1 MDVVW
6 LHCEGE
12 GTALAAWLS
21 LLAPD
26 LQPLASNPLSP
37 DKTPQGIRPICD
49 ARQYFIHMCSGI
61 LHPSLYSCAHT
72 SATSSPFKAW
82 ALQHEIDVQSHLS
95 SCVLQLEELKVVFQI
110 SKVFRCQIFIAV
122 QHMASWLLFFFS
134 FRLHSQITGSWSYFK
149 FFSLL
154 LHILVPSVRL
164 CILSTGTYCWTWL
177 EDGILYW
184 QINIPALSALWLTE
198 LPKNTGSAES
208 SWGQPGTL
216 PSGLD
221 VVEHHFMQLL
231 FSLWPVL
238 FMEILE
244 ANVPKCSESRTKWIY
259 LQNIMHITI
268 RKKE

>member
-1 MDVVW
+1 MS
-6 LHCEGE
+6 
-12 GTALAAWLS
+12 TAAWDRCAKPSVILC
-21 LLAPD
+21 AATGRTQGGVPD
-26 LQPLASNPLSP
+26 LKSVQMS
-37 DKTPQGIRPICD
+37 D
-49 ARQYFIHMCSGI
+49 FH
-61 LHPSLYSCAHT
+61 SCPAYG
-72 SATSSPFKAW
+72 
-82 ALQHEIDVQSHLS
+82 LLV
-95 SCVLQLEELKVVFQI
+95 
-110 SKVFRCQIFIAV
+110 AV
-122 QHMASWLLFFFS
+122 FFS